1 SALVLA
7 RKSITMPTACPRAL
21 KGSGAVRTALPA
33 TIPNDPCPT
42 FQILLCGTSAAVVIA
57 AHPASRSKTANTFQL
72 GAKDSVGIQMRGVN
86 KWLSMQPA
94 SVQFLP

>member
-1 SALVLA
+1 MDLEPCA
-7 RKSITMPTACPRAL
+7 RRDRPR
-21 KGSGAVRTALPA
+21 SRTALVQH
-33 TIPNDPCPT
+33 
-42 FQILLCGTSAAVVIA
+42 FRFLLCGTSAAVVIA

-94 SVQFLP
+94 SVQFLPLKKSRSPSQSCSPTSVGGL